1 MVTVR
6 VMQLDDHAQLE
17 RLWTPE
23 GMESSQEYL
32 QAVLNR
38 NPDTCF
44 VVEED
49 GRILAAA
56 CGLYDGRR
64 GFVQSVAVLPDE
76 RGRGY
81 GRMVVQA
88 TVDALLR
95 LGTKRIRLFVKK
107 TNGTVPQFYEKLGFE
122 IQDATHYMG
131 LRLPD

>member
-1 MVTVR
+1 MTVIR
-6 VMQLDDHAQLE
+6 VMQLEDHAQLE
-17 RLWTPE
+17 MLWRPE
-23 GMESSQEYL
+23 DMESSREYL
-32 QAVLNR
+32 QAVLGR

-44 VVEED
+44 VVEEN

-76 RGRGY
+76 RGKGY
-81 GRMVVQA
+81 GSMVVRA

-107 TNGTVPQFYEKLGFE
+107 SNGTVPQFYEKLGFE
-122 IQDATHYMG
+122 IHDSTYYMG
-131 LRLPD
+131 LKTD